1 MNSSVDTIN
10 HGSIGERSNM
20 IDQIKNAI
28 GPKARNLQSL
38 IDAGFNVPK
47 FVAISNAE
55 VCELMDKN
63 GKIAERRLKDFVD
76 KIEAEFSCTEYAVR
90 SSALI
95 EDSAKGSFAGQFK
108 TEIAHNKNQLPL
120 AITAVL
126 NHAFEY
132 LNGDLGKFS
141 FIVQEY
147 IDADFSGV
155 AFTRNPLGGR
165 EMVIEY
171 HRGIG
176 EDIVGGRVKPHKKE
190 FYWNQL
196 DIDSDL
202 PNFREAFEKFKKIE
216 QLFHGPQ
223 DIEWCI
229 KDGAWY
235 FLQAR
240 PITTL
245 STDQYEQFKFLDS
258 ALPENKKFFFEK
270 TEISEIAPRPSPA
283 TWNLLEQIYAK
294 DGPIQQVYSRYGVTY
309 SAQNFLHLIGG
320 ELYVDREREIKTL
333 LPSYSYLSKNDFQPH
348 FASFRGFFRTIK
360 NIIALNKI
368 STSNYKKLIPRIH
381 EKLNEQFPKE
391 EKFEAAVKIFLKNY
405 ELIFEINLL
414 AQRAVKKLEQALRKE
429 PISAAYILSIPVGDL
444 NIEFDDSDFVGNS
457 LETAD
462 ESPFV
467 KFPPS
472 TSNKKEFQIWFDSLP
487 AWKKKYFSPIVEAA
501 QIFNKLRE
509 FGRYITV
516 KNVSR
521 LRKIL
526 HREGKKLDGEK
537 YLKHQL
543 PSRLTSSP
551 ISIVDKP
558 IGVSK
563 GKAQGKLITE
573 SQISQYPGG
582 ILYTKILSPDLTK
595 YFSQIKGIVSESGG
609 LLSHLAIMA
618 REKGIPVVV
627 NFDISHAEIKI
638 GDFIEIDG
646 EAGVVDKIR

>member
-1 MNSSVDTIN
+1 
-10 HGSIGERSNM
+10 M
-20 IDQIKNAI
+20 IDQTKNAI

-38 IDAGFNVPK
+38 INAGFNVPNFFTASIEDVRQLMNEGGEIIEERTQKLVQKIQEK
-47 FVAISNAE
+47 FPRGPWI
-55 VCELMDKN
+55 
-63 GKIAERRLKDFVD
+63 I
-76 KIEAEFSCTEYAVR
+76 R

-95 EDSAKGSFAGQFK
+95 EDSEKESFAGQFK
-108 TEIAHNKNQLPL
+108 TEVAKNTEQLPR
-120 AITAVL
+120 AIHAVL
-126 NHAFEY
+126 RHAFEY
-132 LNGDLGKFS
+132 LRGDLGKFS
-141 FIVQEY
+141 FIVQKY

-155 AFTRNPLGGR
+155 TFTRNPFGGR
-165 EMVIEY
+165 EMVVEY
-171 HRGIG
+171 HHGIG
-176 EDIVGGRVKPHKKE
+176 EDIVGGRVKPHRKE
-190 FYWNQL
+190 FYWHQP

-202 PNFREAFEKFKKIE
+202 PNFHEAFENFKKIE
-216 QLFHGPQ
+216 HFFHSPQ

-229 KDGAWY
+229 KNGAWY

-245 STDQYEQFKFLDS
+245 STDQYEQFQFLDD
-258 ALPENKKFFFEK
+258 ALPKNKKFFFEK

-283 TWNLLEQIYAK
+283 TWNLLERIYAK

-309 SAQNFLHLIGG
+309 GAQNFLQLVGG
-320 ELYVDREREIKTL
+320 ELYVNREREIKTL

-348 FASFRGFFRTIK
+348 FASFGGFFRTIK

-368 STSNYKKLIPRIH
+368 STSNYKKLIPRIR
-381 EKLNEQFPKE
+381 EKLNEQFSKE

-573 SQISQYPGG
+573 SQISQHPGG

-627 NFDISHAEIKI
+627 NFDITHAEIKLD
-638 GDFIEIDG
+638 DFVEIDG
-646 EAGVVDKIR
+646 ETGEVTSKEMA

>member
-1 MNSSVDTIN
+1 MQ
-10 HGSIGERSNM
+10 SNV
-20 IDQIKNAI
+20 
-28 GPKARNLQSL
+28 GPKTRNLQSL

-55 VCELMDKN
+55 VCELMDRN
-63 GKIAERRLKDFVD
+63 GKIVERRLKDFVD
-76 KIEAEFSCTEYAVR
+76 KIEAKFLCAEYAVR

-95 EDSAKGSFAGQFK
+95 EDSAKESFAGQFK

-126 NHAFEY
+126 RHAFEY
-132 LNGDLGKFS
+132 LQGDLGKFS
-141 FIVQEY
+141 FIIQEY

-155 AFTRNPLGGR
+155 TFTRNPLGGR
-165 EMVIEY
+165 EMVAEY

-176 EDIVGGRVKPHKKE
+176 EDVVGGRVKPQKKE
-190 FYWNQL
+190 FYWHQP
-196 DIDSDL
+196 DTDVDL
-202 PNFREAFEKFKKIE
+202 PNFRKAFENFKKIE
-216 QLFHGPQ
+216 QFFRYPQ

-229 KDGAWY
+229 KNGVLY

-245 STDQYEQFKFLDS
+245 STDQYEQFRFLDS
-258 ALPENKKFFFEK
+258 ALPKNKKFFFEK

-283 TWNLLEQIYAK
+283 TWNLLERIYAK
-294 DGPIQQVYSRYGVTY
+294 DGPIQRVYSRYGVTY
-309 SAQNFLHLIGG
+309 SAQNFLQLVGG

-333 LPSYSYLSKNDFQPH
+333 LPSYSYLSKNDFQPR
-348 FASFRGFFRTIK
+348 FASFRGFFKTIK

-368 STSNYKKLIPRIH
+368 SASHYRELIPRIR

-414 AQRAVKKLEQALRKE
+414 AQRAVKKLEQVLKKE
-429 PISAAYILSIPVGDL
+429 PVSAAYILSLPVEGF
-444 NIEFDDSDFVGNS
+444 NIEFDDSDFAGNS
-457 LETAD
+457 LEIGD

-467 KFPPS
+467 KFQSLPS
-472 TSNKKEFQIWFDSLP
+472 NRKEFQRWYDLLP
-487 AWKKKYFSPIVEAA
+487 AWKKKYFSPIIEAA
-501 QIFNKLRE
+501 QYFSKLRE

-526 HREGKKLDGEK
+526 HRAGKATKLVDEK
-537 YLKHQL
+537 HLQYKL

-551 ISIVDKP
+551 LFVVDKP

-563 GKAQGKLITE
+563 GKAQGKLIDE
-573 SQISQYPGG
+573 SQISQHQGG

-595 YFSQIKGIVSESGG
+595 HFGGIKGIVSESGG

-627 NFDISHAEIKI
+627 NFDISHAKIKL
-638 GDFIEIDG
+638 GDFIKIDG
-646 EAGVVDKIR
+646 ETGSVRQMAGGFT